1 MIRNKLL
8 TIALSFAALYGCG
21 NAGKRLQEVDE
32 VDRAYKDSL
41 SAAEGYRALGDF
53 YFGMCRDSFEMAKK
67 RFLNVYDNKLYGQP
81 LQTIDAD
88 FNMDGQLW
96 QVIFVSPQELG
107 NSNQR
112 HPYYEFARK
121 KFGLE
126 TNSGIWQVGQRKVI
140 LTTQNRSMDMEW
152 FLERAY
158 ERALNSGMGKHHPT
172 KNYDP
177 LETFDFYVMSI
188 QNDSLENAYIK
199 ALAIEKQRLLEEKNR
214 QSQQAEKAEQM
225 ARQKQLQEL

>member
-8 TIALSFAALYGCG
+8 SIALCFAALYGCG
-21 NAGKRLQEVDE
+21 NAGIKLQET
-32 VDRAYKDSL
+32 DRAYKDSL

-67 RFLNVYDNKLYGQP
+67 RFLKAYGNKLYGQP
-81 LQTIDAD
+81 LQTIDAN
-88 FNMDGQLW
+88 FNMDGLLW
-96 QVIFVSPQELG
+96 QVIFVSPQELETP
-107 NSNQR
+107 NQI

-126 TNSGIWQVGQRKVI
+126 TCSGIWQVGQRKVI
-140 LTTQNRSMDMEW
+140 LTTQNRSMEMEW

-158 ERALNSGMGKHHPT
+158 ERALNSGMGKHHST
-172 KNYDP
+172 KVYDP

-188 QNDSLENAYIK
+188 QNDSLEKAYIK
-199 ALAIEKQRLLEEKNR
+199 SLAVEKQRLWEEKNR
-214 QSQQAEKAEQM
+214 KAQQAEKAEQM
-225 ARQKQLQEL
+225 ARQKQLREL